1 VYSGVAKMI
10 FQSRCLLFAGILRVM
25 HAVLLSGVS
34 SELKNY
40 ALGSVRFSRIINS
53 IHQWRSPQD
62 LCLGSLLLADQ
73 FFSLGVETWKS
84 WLGLCVKIKSL
95 CLVPS
100 YL

>member
-53 IHQWRSPQD
+53 IHQ
-62 LCLGSLLLADQ
+62 
-73 FFSLGVETWKS
+73 
-84 WLGLCVKIKSL
+84 
-95 CLVPS
+95 
-100 YL
+100 

>member
-40 ALGSVRFSRIINS
+40 ALGSVRFSSIINS
-53 IHQWRSPQD
+53 IHQ
-62 LCLGSLLLADQ
+62 
-73 FFSLGVETWKS
+73 
-84 WLGLCVKIKSL
+84 
-95 CLVPS
+95 
-100 YL
+100 